1 MKEKDLTTL
10 WTHWLKVYGQ
20 ETAVYELKI
29 CKEKSLPFSRLE
41 EHQERALYMA
51 KHSQVV
57 FKIPD
62 CGFQNPFDL
71 AHWKGVK
78 AYVGVFWNT
87 RRGQKD
93 IVLIDIDAWIAE
105 KEKGLRKSL
114 TYDDCLRIG
123 TLYQL

>member
-10 WTHWLKVYGQ
+10 WTHWLRVYGN

-41 EHQERALYMA
+41 EHQLQALYMA
-51 KHSQVV
+51 KHAQVI
-57 FKIPD
+57 FKLPD

-71 AHWKGVK
+71 AHWKFVK
-78 AYVGVFWNT
+78 AYVGVFWCT
-87 RRGQKD
+87 ARGQKD
-93 IVLIDIDAWIAE
+93 LVLINIDDWIAE

-114 TYDDCLRIG
+114 TFIDACRIG
-123 TLYQL
+123 KLHKL